1 MEHNVSDKNLKEI
14 ISELLRLGYEGTY
27 WDFKEDY
34 TDCREDKLID
44 IICMANNIDGHQAY
58 LIYGAD
64 DNGNVKGIE
73 KTKYSRY
80 TTKSVTEFLRSKPF
94 AGDYIPKATVQT
106 VEIENHELDIVIIKN
121 TNNTPYYL
129 TEAYSPSHDVKKKL
143 YAGAIYTR
151 VNDINT
157 PRIHTANIEHTE
169 FLWRK
174 RFGIDLSPSQKL
186 LHLLEHTEDWSETTW
201 DSDRHSYNLK
211 SPEYQIIVLDSD
223 EGYETLSYFYDDEK
237 MLYAP
242 LQLKYLTTT
251 LYETELWYMDMGRCL
266 IPKPEIR
273 YKIENGLFYYYIEK
287 DSLSGKLLPFFA
299 YGKYQCNNR
308 SGQQIP
314 VLIFDNSQERFE
326 FEDWFSQNENL
337 RDNIEKEILQNAIFQ
352 HIRAKEEKIGKSQC
366 GVLELAIA
374 FAYYKNWQK
383 INNHLSRE

>member
-1 MEHNVSDKNLKEI
+1 
-14 ISELLRLGYEGTY
+14 
-27 WDFKEDY
+27 
-34 TDCREDKLID
+34 
-44 IICMANNIDGHQAY
+44 
-58 LIYGAD
+58 
-64 DNGNVKGIE
+64 
-73 KTKYSRY
+73 
-80 TTKSVTEFLRSKPF
+80 
-94 AGDYIPKATVQT
+94 
-106 VEIENHELDIVIIKN
+106 
-121 TNNTPYYL
+121 
-129 TEAYSPSHDVKKKL
+129 
-143 YAGAIYTR
+143 
-151 VNDINT
+151 
-157 PRIHTANIEHTE
+157 
-169 FLWRK
+169 
-174 RFGIDLSPSQKL
+174 
-186 LHLLEHTEDWSETTW
+186 
-201 DSDRHSYNLK
+201 
-211 SPEYQIIVLDSD
+211 
-223 EGYETLSYFYDDEK
+223 

-242 LQLKYLTTT
+242 LHLKYLTTT

-383 INNHLSRE
+383 TNNHLSRE